1 MKIIRPLTID
11 DAALVSSSIPE
22 TDYAAY
28 SAATTYALGARVIVV
43 STNSHHIYESL
54 QAGNINHTPASSPT
68 WWLDLGNTN
77 RWRMFDGSVTSQ
89 STKADSIDVSITPTG
104 RVNSL
109 ALLNIS
115 AATVQV
121 KMTDAIDGLVYDRT
135 FSLVSS
141 AGIVDWYS
149 YFFEPIVRL
158 EDFLI
163 LDMPTYYSPTI
174 QIILSG
180 TGETVGIGAALV
192 GQSLNLGGTQYG
204 ANVGIQDYSVKT
216 RDAYGN
222 YTILERAYNKLGDFS
237 VLVESR
243 RVDQLE
249 KLLAQYRAT
258 PVVYIGSELYASTM
272 IYGFYKSFQTSIKY
286 ARESLCTLEIEGLT

>member
-1 MKIIRPLTID
+1 MKIIRPLTIN
-11 DAALVSSSIPE
+11 DAALVASSIPE

-43 STNSHHIYESL
+43 SANSHHIYESL
-54 QAGNINHTPASSPT
+54 AASNLNHAPASSPT

-77 RWRMFDGSVTSQ
+77 RWRMFDGSITSQ
-89 STKADSIDVSITPTG
+89 SSKADSIDVSIKPIG

-109 ALLNIS
+109 ALMNIS
-115 AATVQV
+115 AASVQV
-121 KMTDAIDGLVYDRT
+121 KMTDSIDGLVYDQT

-141 AGIVDWYS
+141 AGVTDWYT

-158 EDFLI
+158 EDLLI

-174 QIILSG
+174 QIILTG
-180 TGETVGIGAALV
+180 TGETVAIGAALI
-192 GQSLNLGGTQYG
+192 GQSLDLGGTQYG
-204 ANVGIQDYSVKT
+204 ANIGIQDYSVKT

-222 YTILERAYNKLGDFS
+222 YTILERAYNRLGDFS
-237 VLVESR
+237 VLVESA
-243 RVDQLE
+243 RVDHIE
-249 KLLAQYRAT
+249 KLLARYRAT
-258 PVVYIGSELYASTM
+258 PIVYIGSELYASTV
-272 IYGFYKSFQTSIKY
+272 IYGFYKGFQTSIKY